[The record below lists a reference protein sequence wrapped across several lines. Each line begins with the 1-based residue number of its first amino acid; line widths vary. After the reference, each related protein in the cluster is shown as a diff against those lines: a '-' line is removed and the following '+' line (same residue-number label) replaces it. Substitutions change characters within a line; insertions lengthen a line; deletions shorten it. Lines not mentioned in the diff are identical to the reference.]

1 MMVNKY
7 IYLLFIVFG
16 ILISNSRVSF
26 TRAGDMMRMPST
38 TKHSENKLFSISMG
52 TEVVNPLM
60 AEASS
65 AFSINKT
72 FSNNTELSLSWT
84 QLNTLSNAVALRTET
99 NSEIGLHIQRKIY
112 KYGHFDVIGGIQD
125 ILIRSG
131 ERVVYLDNISPF
143 VLFASNQQY
152 DDYHLIVH
160 FGVGGGKIG
169 YDSQRNVLVKKVSPM
184 AGMVL
189 YLPYFRDNG
198 GARFMMEYIGSA
210 VNLGFSVPFSAQ
222 YQFHFGITNFQSL
235 SESNLMISEKS
246 EAKAIVANSS
256 ALSLGLTIDIPRL
269 PTAGNKNKPVLIND
283 SSPRQDEGISQNLEA
298 ETNKKILHYQDTI
311 KICIQEIRNL
321 SSENQLLQQEL
332 SLLEDST
339 RTLFLTA
346 QIEKSVQNRILRHLT
361 RTLRFYY
368 NDQLREALNEVEKAI
383 DLNPN
388 LALSYA
394 RKGSIYYKMG
404 DIERATMNWNIAL
417 KLDPEF
423 EEIQAMLNATKNQQL
438 ESVQVN

>member
-1 MMVNKY
+1 
-7 IYLLFIVFG
+7 
-16 ILISNSRVSF
+16 
-26 TRAGDMMRMPST
+26 MPSRAQ
-38 TKHSENKLFSISMG
+38 HSENKLFSISMG
-52 TEVVNPLM
+52 SEILNPLM

-65 AFSINKT
+65 AFSINKI

-84 QLNTLSNAVALRTET
+84 QLNTLSNNATALRTAT
-99 NSEIGLHIQRKIY
+99 ASEIGFHFQRKIY
-112 KYGHFDVIGGIQD
+112 EYGHFDVMAGIQD
-125 ILIRSG
+125 ILIKSG
-131 ERVVYLDNISPF
+131 ERVVHLDNISPF
-143 VLFASNQQY
+143 ILFSSNQQY
-152 DDYHLIVH
+152 DDYNLILQ
-160 FGVGGGKIG
+160 FGIGSGKIG
-169 YDSQRNVLVKKVSPM
+169 YDSQRNVLVKKASPM
-184 AGMVL
+184 GGMVL
-189 YLPYFRDNG
+189 YLPYFIENG
-198 GARFMMEYIGSA
+198 GARFMVEYIGSA
-210 VNLGFSVPFSAQ
+210 LNLGFSVPFSPQ
-222 YQFHFGITNFQSL
+222 YQFHFGITNFPYL
-235 SESNLMISEKS
+235 SESNLLISDES
-246 EAKAIVANSS
+246 EAKVVAANSS

-269 PTAGNKNKPVLIND
+269 STANNNNNPILTNNAPPLLG
-283 SSPRQDEGISQNLEA
+283 EA
-298 ETNKKILHYQDTI
+298 TNQPSEVETNKKILHYQDTI

-332 SLLEDST
+332 SLLVDST
-339 RTLFLTA
+339 RTMFLTT
-346 QIEKSVQNRILRHLT
+346 QIERSAQNRILRHLT